1 MSDQEIKIF
10 SVSEINNSVKEV
22 LELKFQEYIY
32 VEGEISQAN
41 TAQSGHMYL
50 TLKDSISTVRCTL
63 WSARVNRVDT
73 FPELGLHVIVKCRVS
88 FMKKMDRISLI

>member
-1 MSDQEIKIF
+1 MSDKEVKIF
-10 SVSEINNSVKEV
+10 TVSEINNNVRSFRTFQ
-22 LELKFQEYIY
+22 FQEYIY

-63 WSARVNRVDT
+63 WSARVHRLDT
-73 FPELGLHVIVKCRVS
+73 FLN
-88 FMKKMDRISLI
+88 

>member
-41 TAQSGHMYL
+41 TA
-50 TLKDSISTVRCTL
+50 KVAIC
-63 WSARVNRVDT
+63 
-73 FPELGLHVIVKCRVS
+73 I
-88 FMKKMDRISLI
+88 

>member
-50 TLKDSISTVRCTL
+50 PLKDSISPL
-63 WSARVNRVDT
+63 
-73 FPELGLHVIVKCRVS
+73 K
-88 FMKKMDRISLI
+88 

>member
-1 MSDQEIKIF
+1 MSDQEVKIF

-41 TAQSGHMYL
+41 TALSGHM
-50 TLKDSISTVRCTL
+50 
-63 WSARVNRVDT
+63 
-73 FPELGLHVIVKCRVS
+73 
-88 FMKKMDRISLI
+88 